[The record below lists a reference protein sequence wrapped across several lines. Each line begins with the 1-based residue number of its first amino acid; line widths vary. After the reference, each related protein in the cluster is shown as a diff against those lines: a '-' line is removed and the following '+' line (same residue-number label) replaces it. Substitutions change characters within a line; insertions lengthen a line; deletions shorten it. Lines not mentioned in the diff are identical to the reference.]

1 MIMNDFFISYQAYRR
16 NYLYW
21 VGSFVVVCS
30 CGLGRIRAEILDKLN
45 EQIEKDVDKV
55 DMIIITSLTI
65 LDPLTAVQLTD
76 NYTNDVI
83 RIDNG
88 NSAEE

>member
-1 MIMNDFFISYQAYRR
+1 MNDFFVSFQAYRR

-30 CGLGRIRAEILDKLN
+30 CGLVGIKEAILNKLN
-45 EQIEKDVDKV
+45 ESIEKDVDKV
-55 DMIIITSLTI
+55 DKIIITSLTV
-65 LDPLTAVQLTD
+65 LDPLSAVQLTD

-83 RIDNG
+83 RIDDG
-88 NSAEE
+88 DSAEEQ